1 MNIPTVTAEQVNLFA
16 QNVAAIAAVFD
27 PKSAATIALL
37 TQAGITLNQMI
48 QAIRT
53 QNEANSQ
60 AVWKQVST
68 DFNATVSAFDRSI
81 GERT

>member
-48 QAIRT
+48 QSIRT

-60 AVWKQVST
+60 TVWKQVST
-68 DFNATVSAFDRSI
+68 DFNATVAAFDKSI
-81 GERT
+81 GERA

>member
-1 MNIPTVTAEQVNLFA
+1 MNVTPEQVNIFA
-16 QNVAAIAAVFD
+16 QHVAAIAAVFD

-48 QAIRT
+48 QSIRT

-68 DFNATVSAFDRSI
+68 DFNATVAAFDRSI
-81 GERT
+81 GERA